1 MSRRAIGWIAVGGAA
16 ATLLLM
22 PIGDFRVD
30 LPVAGSLPTPSNF
43 SFTPDPVVFPFT
55 MVSSGLLAA
64 CGAYLLLSKPN

>member
-1 MSRRAIGWIAVGGAA
+1 
-16 ATLLLM
+16 
-22 PIGDFRVD
+22 VD

-43 SFTPDPVVFPFT
+43 TFTPDPVVFPFT